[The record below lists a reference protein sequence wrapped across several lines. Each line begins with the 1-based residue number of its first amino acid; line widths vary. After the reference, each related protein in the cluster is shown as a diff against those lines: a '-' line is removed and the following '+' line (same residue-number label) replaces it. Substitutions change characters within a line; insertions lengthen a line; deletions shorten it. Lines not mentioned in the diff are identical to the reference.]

1 MKATNF
7 LKALLVPAACLFIYS
22 CDMAYDMG
30 GVFMPEASYDE
41 TMPGELEEPTGGD
54 KFDEIV
60 ENDFIKTADQNVSTF
75 SIDAD
80 GATYAY
86 MRKCLII
93 RSIGHKNAAHI
104 ISHIA

>member
-7 LKALLVPAACLFIYS
+7 LKALLVTAACLFLYS

-30 GVFMPEASYDE
+30 GVFMPDASYDE
-41 TMPGELEEPTGGD
+41 AMPGEPEEHTGGD

-86 MRKCLII
+86 MRKCLRNGFLPSPNAVRIEE
-93 RSIGHKNAAHI
+93 SI
-104 ISHIA
+104 

>member
-7 LKALLVPAACLFIYS
+7 LKALLVPAACLFLYS

-30 GVFMPEASYDE
+30 GVFMSDASY
-41 TMPGELEEPTGGD
+41 GESLPSVPEEPAGGD

-86 MRKCLII
+86 MR
-93 RSIGHKNAAHI
+93 R
-104 ISHIA
+104 